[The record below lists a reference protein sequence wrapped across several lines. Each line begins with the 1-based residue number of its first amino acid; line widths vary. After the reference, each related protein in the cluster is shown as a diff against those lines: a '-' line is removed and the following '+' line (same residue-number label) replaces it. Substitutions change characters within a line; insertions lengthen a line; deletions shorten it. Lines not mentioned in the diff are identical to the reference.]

1 MVSRIVRFDGPDGAR
16 LYELAF
22 EALAA
27 FQAGPREATAASAYE
42 KLASIG
48 IPKPEKTGNPDLVL
62 MTLNDVS
69 GSCHVELMESERDIV
84 LDAIAKVPWPTFALA
99 RKARVVALLEN
110 AEKVQGAT

>member
-1 MVSRIVRFDGPDGAR
+1 MVKRIVRFDGPDGAR

-27 FQAGPREATAASAYE
+27 FQAGPREAIAASAYE

-62 MTLNDVS
+62 MTLN
-69 GSCHVELMESERDIV
+69 GACHVELMESERDIV
-84 LDAIAKVPWPTFALA
+84 LDAIAKVPWPTFAYAKKTRL
-99 RKARVVALLEN
+99 VALLEN
-110 AEKVQGAT
+110 AEKVQGAM